1 MSFHVRTRA
10 RVAFVAALMVA
21 TACHGEATGPGNSLV
36 AGNYALASVSG
47 RGPVSG
53 SLVLSPTGQ
62 AERRVRFTQVNGSAE
77 LVARGTYQAL
87 PGGIIELALR
97 EDDGR
102 SAYVWRPTAA
112 LVGNAVEL
120 RYPDPA
126 DGPDIVERYQ
136 PILLMMLESGRA
148 P

>member
-1 MSFHVRTRA
+1 MSFDVRTLARA
-10 RVAFVAALMVA
+10 AFVAALMAA
-21 TACHGEATGPGNSLV
+21 TACHGDATGPGNSLV
-36 AGNYALASVSG
+36 AGSYALASVSG
-47 RGPVSG
+47 RGPASG
-53 SLVLSPTGQ
+53 SLVLSPTGV
-62 AERRVRFTQVNGSAE
+62 AERRVRFTQVSGSAE
-77 LVARGTYQAL
+77 YVARGTYQVR

-102 SAYVWRPTAA
+102 STYVWRPTA
-112 LVGNAVEL
+112 VFVDGRVEL

-136 PILLMMLESGRA
+136 PVMVMLDLRGA

>member
-1 MSFHVRTRA
+1 MSFDVRAHA

-21 TACHGEATGPGNSLV
+21 AACRGEATGPGNSLI
-36 AGNYALASVSG
+36 AGSYALASVSG

-62 AERRVRFTQVNGSAE
+62 AERRVRFTQGNSSTE
-77 LVARGTYQAL
+77 YVARGTYQVR

-102 SAYVWRPTAA
+102 SPYVWRPTAA
-112 LVGNAVEL
+112 FVDGRVEL

-136 PILLMMLESGRA
+136 PIVWMLSLRRA